1 MERHRLKTPL
11 SRRLSDGSSSSNSN
25 SLHHQPQESTLS
37 VIKPIGTATTPPVYY
52 PNSSG
57 CRLSLDGGMLDRRES
72 SSSSTLT
79 DDSLIISRIRK
90 SCEQKEEFLRNTVV
104 PTYSPIIARE
114 FYARP
119 QKLQKPVWPPQSPE
133 PDPSEQRPKS
143 TPNDERQSLSV
154 GVGKPFPRTLTRIQE
169 NLPHN
174 FGSSSL
180 DSDTGKK
187 FKSEKLGFF
196 WFEVIIV
203 CDCAVGGG

>member
-1 MERHRLKTPL
+1 MERHRLKAPL
-11 SRRLSDGSSSSNSN
+11 SRRLSDGSTSTN
-25 SLHHQPQESTLS
+25 SLQQPELLS
-37 VIKPIGTATTPPVYY
+37 VIKPITSTTPPVYY
-52 PNSSG
+52 PNSTG

-79 DDSLIISRIRK
+79 DDSVIISRIRK
-90 SCEQKEEFLRNTVV
+90 SCEQKEEFLRNTVK

-133 PDPSEQRPKS
+133 PETTESRPKT

-154 GVGKPFPRTLTRIQE
+154 GGGKPFSRTLTRIQE

-180 DSDTGKK
+180 DSDTGKV
-187 FKSEKLGFF
+187 FSEVKWPKQFSNFVPKRFF
-196 WFEVIIV
+196 
-203 CDCAVGGG
+203 